1 MYQCLVL
8 VRKQSNLQVK
18 CFVEGGKKNREEEEK
33 TYRVMIL

>member
-1 MYQCLVL
+1 